1 MWFIHEI
8 LARALLLM
16 VLLMT
21 GFAVVQSVRR
31 QPVGKMFFTGVLYAG
46 GLTAVTSIVGVLG
59 LILQGGELS
68 ALHLAYGAV
77 AVLTLPI
84 VYSLERSSSNN
95 DQVRAIRLYM
105 VAFIVLLICVWRAI
119 VTAVE

>member
-1 MWFIHEI
+1 MWFIHEV

-16 VLLMT
+16 VLLMS
-21 GFAVVQSVRR
+21 GFAVIQSVRR

-46 GLTAVTSIVGVLG
+46 AITAVTSIVGVLG
-59 LILQGGELS
+59 LILQGGELG

-84 VYSLERSSSNN
+84 VYSLERSSSN
-95 DQVRAIRLYM
+95 QVRAMRLYT

>member
-8 LARALLLM
+8 LARALLFM
-16 VLLMT
+16 VLLMI
-21 GFAVVQSVRR
+21 GFAIVQSVRR

-46 GLTAVTSIVGVLG
+46 GLTAITGIIGVLG
-59 LILQGGELS
+59 LILQGGELR

-84 VYSLERSSSNN
+84 VYSLERSNSNP
-95 DQVRAIRLYM
+95 VRAMRLYL
-105 VAFIVLLICVWRAI
+105 VGFIVLLICVWRAI
-119 VTAVE
+119 ETALE